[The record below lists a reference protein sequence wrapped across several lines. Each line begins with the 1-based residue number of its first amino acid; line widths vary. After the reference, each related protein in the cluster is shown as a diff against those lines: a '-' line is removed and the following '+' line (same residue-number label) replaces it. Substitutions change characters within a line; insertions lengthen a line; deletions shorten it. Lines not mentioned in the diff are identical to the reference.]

1 MASDLDQYGQPLRR
15 FPAHWSAA
23 ALAIGGA
30 AAVQWAWP
38 VIVRRPSFDS
48 WWPFDAA
55 LIVAATGY
63 LLALAEVH
71 VRTASWRPNE
81 LVPRLWLLGRVFA
94 GNLVV
99 AVYLLVIFVQGPQTS
114 TLRAGLSILPP
125 VLLAVCAASAA
136 VTVLSLRDG
145 WRRIGDDVPPPGAP
159 HGAAKVEIVHSV
171 FVIGLL
177 LALVALE
184 SVEPQVK
191 PWETETVQSAAAG
204 KSQGWMRR
212 LLVENS
218 GLY

>member
-30 AAVQWAWP
+30 AVVQWAWP
-38 VIVRRPSFDS
+38 AIVRRPSFDS

-71 VRTASWRPNE
+71 VRAASWRPNE
-81 LVPRLWLLGRVFA
+81 LVPRLWLLGRVLV

-99 AVYLLVIFVQGPQTS
+99 AVYLLVIFLQGPQTS

-136 VTVLSLRDG
+136 VMLLAMHDG
-145 WRRIGDDVPPPGAP
+145 RRRFQNDVPPPEAP
-159 HGAAKVEIVHSV
+159 HGAAKSEIVHDV

-191 PWETETVQSAAAG
+191 PWEMESHQPSNQPALANR
-204 KSQGWMRR
+204 QG
-212 LLVENS
+212 L
-218 GLY
+218 